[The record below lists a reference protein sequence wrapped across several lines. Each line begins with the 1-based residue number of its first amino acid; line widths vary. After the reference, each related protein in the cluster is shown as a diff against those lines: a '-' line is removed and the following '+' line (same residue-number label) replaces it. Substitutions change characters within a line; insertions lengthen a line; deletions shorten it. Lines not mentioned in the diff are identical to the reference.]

1 MARITPTTAGRNRTG
16 QYTPTAPV
24 PQVHR
29 SPARK
34 EARRKSLVPSKPVLW
49 FLFLFNLAVAVAAG
63 AAGNHLHVH
72 GHTVHG
78 AQIAAGMG
86 VVALGAGA
94 ALLLRRG
101 QRA

>member
-1 MARITPTTAGRNRTG
+1 MTRITSTPAQHSRAS

-24 PQVHR
+24 PQVHH

-34 EARRKSLVPSKPVLW
+34 EAHRKSLAPSRPVLW

-94 ALLLRRG
+94 ALFFQRG